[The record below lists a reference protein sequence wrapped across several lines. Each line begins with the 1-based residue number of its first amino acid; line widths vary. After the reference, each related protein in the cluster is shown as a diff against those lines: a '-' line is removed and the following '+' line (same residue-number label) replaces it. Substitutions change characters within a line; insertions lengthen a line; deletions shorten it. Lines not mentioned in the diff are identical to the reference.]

1 MEKKL
6 EIEQAKEEQSYCE
19 SQPNY
24 RIPCVMCGQTPTVDL
39 LEKGHDTYHTELC
52 GPCCFGEAACLDP
65 EEW

>member
-24 RIPCVMCGQTPTVDL
+24 KIPCVVCGQTPTVDL
-39 LEKGHDTYHTELC
+39 LEEGHDTYHTELS
-52 GPCCFGEAACLDP
+52 
-65 EEW
+65 